1 MNKQTKKEIRKMT
14 LFTIITNNKKY
25 LRVTQTSQVK
35 VPYEKNLLSL
45 KEENLRRWKD
55 LSCPWIGSID
65 IVKMAL
71 CQKQST
77 DSMQSPR
84 NFQQNSSYS

>member
-1 MNKQTKKEIRKMT
+1 MNKHTEKEIRET
-14 LFTIITNNKKY
+14 THFTIITHNKKY
-25 LRVTQTSQVK
+25 LRVTQARQGK
-35 VPYEKNLLSL
+35 APYEKNLMSL

-55 LSCPWIGSID
+55 LSCSWIGSID
-65 IVKMAL
+65 IAKRDL

-84 NFQQNSSYS
+84 KSQQNYSYS